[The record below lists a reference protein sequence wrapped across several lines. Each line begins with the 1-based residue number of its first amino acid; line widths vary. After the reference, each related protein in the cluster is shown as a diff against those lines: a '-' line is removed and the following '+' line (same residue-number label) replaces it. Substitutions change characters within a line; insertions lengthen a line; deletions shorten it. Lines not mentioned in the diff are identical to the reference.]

1 MAEFDNAALRAMV
14 DELREDAGICAGSGL
29 EYELTDKA
37 ADAIQYLLDE
47 CETLRKDA
55 KRYQW
60 LRDKSESLH
69 SFYLSTPIWMT
80 GVRFRQEDVD
90 RSIDAAMTEGKGHV

>member
-14 DELREDAGICAGSGL
+14 GELREDAGICAGAGL

-55 KRYQW
+55 ERYRW

-69 SFYLSTPIWMT
+69 SFYLSIPIWMT

-90 RSIDAAMTEGKGHV
+90 RSIDAAMAEGGAHG